1 MPARGPRH
9 SRDPQRATPA
19 GEVGDHCAHDE
30 DFRIQV
36 GKVNRSTPLA
46 AASWSL
52 YLPAGAKSNKKKKR
66 SKQEAPQQEAP
77 PPQDGAKLAIE
88 DDLQSWLQDKGLQD
102 GSPKAAVAEA
112 LTQEAA
118 GVPEVAA
125 VLHKVNLAHLI
136 APFAEQEVD
145 MCALMVLDSEMMTEM
160 GVADTD
166 AAKLLSWIQ
175 EQAPN

>member
-1 MPARGPRH
+1 M
-9 SRDPQRATPA
+9 
-19 GEVGDHCAHDE
+19 
-30 DFRIQV
+30 
-36 GKVNRSTPLA
+36 
-46 AASWSL
+46 
-52 YLPAGAKSNKKKKR
+52 
-66 SKQEAPQQEAP
+66 
-77 PPQDGAKLAIE
+77 
-88 DDLQSWLQDKGLQD
+88 
-102 GSPKAAVAEA
+102 AEA
-112 LTQEAA
+112 LTQEAVGDES